1 MPFYQCFPVDGLCYC
16 NYTLNDQYN
25 QRSNRFHSWNRL
37 YGNVCIKGS
46 IYFAIFFDGASLH
59 QKKLRRKAG
68 LRPAP
73 FNVKCG
79 EDLINWGMSNEE
91 ENRIHWE
98 NIRQS
103 NMDAL
108 LALHGNTYFH
118 LIRFGLKQFADDELI
133 KDCVNQLFLQLW
145 DKRAK
150 LQPVLQVRSYLF
162 TALRHMILD
171 ELSYQDKMD
180 NAISRMTGETASAEL
195 SYEEIIIN
203 VQHDEEIKQ
212 KLREAMR
219 QLTPRQKELIQLKF
233 FDGLS
238 YEQIAEQTSQTVK
251 TAYNTVYDA
260 IKLLRKL
267 LK

>member
-1 MPFYQCFPVDGLCYC
+1 
-16 NYTLNDQYN
+16 
-25 QRSNRFHSWNRL
+25 
-37 YGNVCIKGS
+37 
-46 IYFAIFFDGASLH
+46 
-59 QKKLRRKAG
+59 
-68 LRPAP
+68 
-73 FNVKCG
+73 
-79 EDLINWGMSNEE
+79 MSNEE

-98 NIRQS
+98 NIRQGD
-103 NMDAL
+103 MQAL

-118 LIRFGLKQFADDELI
+118 LIRFGLKQCGDDELV

-145 DKRAK
+145 DKRAR
-150 LQPVLQVRSYLF
+150 LQPVLQVRAYLF
-162 TALRHMILD
+162 TSLRHMILD

-180 NAISRMTGETASAEL
+180 NAISRISGETASSEL

-203 VQHDEEIKQ
+203 VQRDEELKQ
-212 KLREAMR
+212 KLRDAMQ

-233 FDGLS
+233 FEGLS
-238 YEQIAEQTSQTVK
+238 YEQIAAQTSQTVK